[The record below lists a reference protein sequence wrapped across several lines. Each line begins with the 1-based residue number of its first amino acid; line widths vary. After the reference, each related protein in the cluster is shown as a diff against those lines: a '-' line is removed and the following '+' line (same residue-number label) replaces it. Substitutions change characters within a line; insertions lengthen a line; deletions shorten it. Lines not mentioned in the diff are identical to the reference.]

1 MLFRINLTVRHV
13 GRPARATALRA
24 MPHSTTIPRG
34 QQAIENGAAYEKA
47 WPAESRPI
55 HRLRLAETVP
65 DVAVSQNVNWVGS
78 VVLEF
83 FSDLTDENA
92 KVRAFVSEA
101 RTA

>member
-1 MLFRINLTVRHV
+1 MLFVIDLTVRHV

-24 MPHSTTIPRG
+24 MLHSTTIPRG

-55 HRLRLAETVP
+55 HRLRLAKTVP

-101 RTA
+101 RTT